1 MVSRNRPVNPTRK
14 RTLMIAAIGL
24 LAALMLTNFLA
35 PRSVPSVDPSISIE
49 RSQTEKASTARTGGP
64 TAKLPDD
71 GEVYRTADRLREASA
86 LALAATLYAATQE
99 AERRSAGNVDS
110 IISAL
115 GSLELLPPG
124 ITPGPPRMLLSD
136 LSTIQLR
143 FRPQPLALEVLSF
156 PRAASDGPALL
167 VRLPGSGND
176 GDRDSIFFAERL
188 GEVSPPAPFASTLE
202 CVRAGWIDQPIHQIG
217 TPEEQQQELRGWL
230 TSRLS
235 R

>member
-1 MVSRNRPVNPTRK
+1 MVNRNRPGKSRSK
-14 RTLMIAAIGL
+14 QTLIVTAIAL
-24 LAALMLTNFLA
+24 LTALMLTNVLA
-35 PRSVPSVDPSISIE
+35 PRNVPSVDPTVSIE
-49 RSQTEKASTARTGGP
+49 LPKTEGSSSIRTVGTSAR
-64 TAKLPDD
+64 LPDD

-86 LALAATLYAATQE
+86 LALAATLYAATQQ

-115 GSLELLPPG
+115 RSLELLPPG
-124 ITPGPPRMLLSD
+124 ITPGTARMLLSD
-136 LSTIQLR
+136 LSTIQVR
-143 FRPQPLALEVLSF
+143 FRPQPLAIEVLSF
-156 PRAASDGPALL
+156 PRAASDGPALM

-188 GEVSPPAPFASTLE
+188 GAVSPPAPFASTLE
-202 CVRAGWIDQPIHQIG
+202 CVRAGWIDQPIHQAD
-217 TPEEQQQELRGWL
+217 TPEEQQQELRRWL

>member
-1 MVSRNRPVNPTRK
+1 MFSRNRPVNPKRK
-14 RTLMIAAIGL
+14 RTLMFAAIGL

-35 PRSVPSVDPSISIE
+35 PRSVPSVDPSISIGCLQPE
-49 RSQTEKASTARTGGP
+49 ETSTARTAGS
-64 TAKLPDD
+64 AARLPDD

-110 IISAL
+110 IIGAL
-115 GSLELLPPG
+115 RSLELLPPG
-124 ITPGPPRMLLSD
+124 ITPGAARMLLSD
-136 LSTIQLR
+136 LSTIQVR
-143 FRPQPLALEVLSF
+143 FRPQPLAIEVLSF

-167 VRLPGSGND
+167 VRLPGSGKD

-202 CVRAGWIDQPIHQIG
+202 CMRAGWIDQPIHQAD
-217 TPEEQQQELRGWL
+217 TPEGQQQELRRWL